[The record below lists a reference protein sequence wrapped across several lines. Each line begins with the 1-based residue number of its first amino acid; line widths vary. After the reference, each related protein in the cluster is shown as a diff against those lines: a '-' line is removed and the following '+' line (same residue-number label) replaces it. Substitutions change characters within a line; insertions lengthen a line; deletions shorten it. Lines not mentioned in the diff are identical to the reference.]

1 MQEEAEQQLQ
11 QVVHLQEEQLALVE
25 QVVKEVHLQI

>member
-1 MQEEAEQQLQ
+1 MQEEAEQQPQ